1 MRSFHQSAP
10 ASFQGD
16 GTSIAQSS
24 DMKAMAQQFGESA
37 KANAAALKAYSW
49 KMRVEVTVNDQT
61 KPAKLFAMRFDQSG
75 RVQKTELT
83 QQAPPEKERGSKGK
97 IVAKKPAEMKAYA
110 ADLAEL

>member
-1 MRSFHQSAP
+1 
-10 ASFQGD
+10 
-16 GTSIAQSS
+16 
-24 DMKAMAQQFGESA
+24 MAQQFGESA